1 MYNQTVSR
9 LFLGIR
15 GFQNVFNPQF
25 FESVDF
31 GLHLVIPKNGTGYDT
46 VIWTSFFG
54 DIQKTEQILPD
65 DTTHAAFDAID
76 RILKTPLESI
86 GNAASLAD
94 LDAISAEVL
103 AARRAYNRVTLSDQ
117 LALCTDRYESLVR
130 YEKAI
135 RDAKERLGSPVVIDR
150 LVLAAVPD
158 KIRYQAGESFDPAG
172 MVLKA
177 IYADESEVIL
187 TADNYTLDK
196 TVLHAGDESVTLS
209 YTDRGKTYTIIVK
222 VNVEGSE
229 TKNPEVLTTPSV
241 TVSDSGM
248 ASWQAVPNATGYRY
262 RINGGEEMTTTATEL
277 QLADG
282 QTLTVQAIG
291 DGTAYADSAYSEAV
305 TWTAPQTNEQKP
317 GKRGCSSVLS
327 TGNMAVMLCMA
338 VMSLSVTTLTKKKKG
353 R

>member
-1 MYNQTVSR
+1 M
-9 LFLGIR
+9 
-15 GFQNVFNPQF
+15 
-25 FESVDF
+25 
-31 GLHLVIPKNGTGYDT
+31 
-46 VIWTSFFG
+46 
-54 DIQKTEQILPD
+54 
-65 DTTHAAFDAID
+65 
-76 RILKTPLESI
+76 
-86 GNAASLAD
+86 
-94 LDAISAEVL
+94 
-103 AARRAYNRVTLSDQ
+103 
-117 LALCTDRYESLVR
+117 
-130 YEKAI
+130 
-135 RDAKERLGSPVVIDR
+135 IDR
-150 LVLAAVPD
+150 LVLATVPD

-196 TVLHAGDESVTLS
+196 TVFHAGDESVTLS

-305 TWTAPQTNEQKP
+305 TWTTPQTNEQKP
-317 GKRGCSSVLS
+317 GKRGCSSALS

-338 VMSLSVTTLTKKKKG
+338 VMSLGVTTLTQKKKG